1 MKKKLYLQPE
11 IRVFV
16 VRHASVLAASPTP
29 APKVICDFDEY
40 DEFGKDCCAKEDDV
54 LF

>member
-29 APKVICDFDEY
+29 ARKEIFDSEEYEFVEDF
-40 DEFGKDCCAKEDDV
+40 CAEEDDV